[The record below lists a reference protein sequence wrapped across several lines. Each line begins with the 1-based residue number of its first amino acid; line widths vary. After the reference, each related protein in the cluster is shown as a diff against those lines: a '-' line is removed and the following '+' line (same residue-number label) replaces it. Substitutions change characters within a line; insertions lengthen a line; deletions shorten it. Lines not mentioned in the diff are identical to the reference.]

1 MNIFTQFFKKNGSEV
16 AKEDRIRRDLMK
28 RESELA
34 RGIFGPMKHHG
45 KREFF
50 CLDSRT
56 WVWYEEWIDD
66 AGDPHVVTT
75 RYLVRSK
82 EIVKSQNGGAYHRL
96 TIAEAENFKNATR
109 AYLGRIESGLYK
121 QLKTV

>member
-1 MNIFTQFFKKNGSEV
+1 MNIFTQFFKKSGSE
-16 AKEDRIRRDLMK
+16 AGTADRIRRDLMK

-34 RGIFGPMKHHG
+34 RGIFGPMKHRG

-56 WVWYEEWIDD
+56 WVWYEEWIDE
-66 AGDPHVVTT
+66 AGESHVVTT
-75 RYLVRSK
+75 RYLVRPR

-96 TIAEAENFKNATR
+96 TIAEAENFKNATQ
-109 AYLGRIESGLYK
+109 AYLSKIESGLYN

>member
-1 MNIFTQFFKKNGSEV
+1 MNIFTQFFKKNGSELGTV
-16 AKEDRIRRDLMK
+16 ERINRDLMK

-34 RGIFGPMKHHG
+34 KGIFGPMKHQG

-66 AGDPHVVTT
+66 AGDKHSVTT
-75 RYLVRSK
+75 RYLVRSR

-96 TIAEAENFKNATR
+96 TLDEAENFKNATK
-109 AYLGRIESGLYK
+109 AYLGQVETGLYN
-121 QLKTV
+121 QLKTA